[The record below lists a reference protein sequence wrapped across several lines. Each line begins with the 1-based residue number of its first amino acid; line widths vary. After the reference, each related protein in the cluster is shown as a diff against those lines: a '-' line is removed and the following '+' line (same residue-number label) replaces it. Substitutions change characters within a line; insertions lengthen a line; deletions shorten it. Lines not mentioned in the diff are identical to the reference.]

1 VGGLTPSPPRRE
13 TTIGAHSGRRLRGP
27 RAGRFNVGP
36 RAPIRR
42 DSPPTV
48 RAACVQARRPKPE
61 ARNLGLRFRAA
72 AIAWLAR
79 LLRPLRSLL
88 AAVVERSDGLIVVTE
103 LDGRIAWVNEGF
115 VRLSGF
121 TSAQALGRTPLELL
135 ATFLSSGAGLIALL
149 LEGAD
154 PAAQRRA
161 VHQLKGSATNVRA
174 TRLARAAA
182 SVERCSG
189 TLTAELLSEARRAW
203 EATQSAAQ
211 AALADAAAD
220 AGGQQR
226 SA

>member
-1 VGGLTPSPPRRE
+1 VACAPAAAAAVA
-13 TTIGAHSGRRLRGP
+13 GAPEPHAGDTGVGRR
-27 RAGRFNVGP
+27 
-36 RAPIRR
+36 
-42 DSPPTV
+42 
-48 RAACVQARRPKPE
+48 AA
-61 ARNLGLRFRAA
+61 
-72 AIAWLAR
+72 
-79 LLRPLRSLL
+79 LL

-121 TSAQALGRTPLELL
+121 TSEQALGRTPLELL

-161 VHQLKGSATNVRA
+161 AHQLKGSATNVRA

-189 TLTAELLSEARRAW
+189 TLTAELLSEVRRAW
-203 EATQSAAQ
+203 EATQCAAQ